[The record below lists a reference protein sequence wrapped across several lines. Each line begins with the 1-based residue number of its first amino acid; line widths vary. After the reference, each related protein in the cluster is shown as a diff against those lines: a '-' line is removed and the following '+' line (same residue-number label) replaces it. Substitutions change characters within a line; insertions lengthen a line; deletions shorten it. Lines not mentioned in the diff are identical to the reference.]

1 LSAACSLPRHAARVA
16 VCALA
21 LTEVAAMFVR
31 ASGVDADAR
40 ELFGFRFDP
49 PARQPA
55 DALRVAATNLRFV
68 AAALVAAW
76 AVTSRPRLRLP
87 FDITLALVL
96 ALNVGAVGLALGAY
110 RTPALHAVAAHGPF
124 ELAAFALAGGAYLAA
139 REGQLPSHKLIQ
151 AAVLA
156 VALAALGAVVE
167 TYVQIGD
174 AR

>member
-1 LSAACSLPRHAARVA
+1 LSAACSLPRHAGRVA

-21 LTEVAAMFVR
+21 LTAAAAVLVR
-31 ASGVDADAR
+31 AFGAEADAR
-40 ELFGFRFDP
+40 ELLGFRFDP
-49 PARQPA
+49 PAGQPGE
-55 DALRVAATNLRFV
+55 ALRVATTNLRFV

-96 ALNVGAVGLALGAY
+96 ALNVGAAGLAVGAY
-110 RTPALHAVAAHGPF
+110 GTRALHAVAAHGPL

-139 REGQLPSHKLIQ
+139 REGQLPSHGLIQ
-151 AAVLA
+151 AAAAAL
-156 VALAALGAVVE
+156 ALAALGAAVE
-167 TYVQIGD
+167 AYVQIGD